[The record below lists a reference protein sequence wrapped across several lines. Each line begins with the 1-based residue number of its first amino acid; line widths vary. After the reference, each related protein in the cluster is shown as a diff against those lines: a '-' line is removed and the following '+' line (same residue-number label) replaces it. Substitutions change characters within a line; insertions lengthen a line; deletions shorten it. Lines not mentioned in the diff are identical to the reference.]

1 MILEIFKNKLNRVR
15 ILFAIITLL
24 SLFNESFCVLLCILK
39 KISPELWLIALC
51 RDQERKRKED
61 HGEISKI
68 QQRRQTAR
76 DSIVFVGCESK
87 KIKHKPISSSSDLF
101 YHRRRFLFNIRAA
114 FRWSCEKNTKLS
126 PFMFWIV
133 QLTLH
138 SVNAES
144 LFYSSEERVVEVI
157 KNPPERQPTSN
168 NL

>member
-1 MILEIFKNKLNRVR
+1 MILGIFKNK
-15 ILFAIITLL
+15 IKPSE
-24 SLFNESFCVLLCILK
+24 SLVCDNYASLTVQWDFLCILK

-51 RDQERKRKED
+51 RDQKKKRKED

-76 DSIVFVGCESK
+76 DSIVFVGCESEK
-87 KIKHKPISSSSDLF
+87 VKRKPISSSSDLF

-126 PFMFWIV
+126 SFMFWIV
-133 QLTLH
+133 QFTFQ

-144 LFYSSEERVVEVI
+144 SYCSGDERLVEVI
-157 KNPPERQPTSN
+157 KNPQERQPTSN